1 MIRRGALL
9 LVLAL
14 ASCGDA
20 SADDPAPNADRRI
33 EVAAAPDGLRTAAR
47 SVALAVQVS
56 ALPRAV
62 GGRQPLAT
70 RPIRERMDLCAGERY
85 ADQPSATVGFGT
97 GFLVAPDV
105 VATAKHVLDP
115 VAIDDLA
122 FAFGFAYD
130 APDSAPPDSV
140 AEADVFRAKS
150 ATRAQDDQDWALVT
164 LERAVPGR
172 QPLPL
177 RRSGAVAEEQRIAVV
192 GHPLSLPMKV
202 APGAVKVIGTT
213 LLYIDTDTYQGNSG
227 SPLLNADTL
236 EVEGIFFA
244 GGEDYETTPEG
255 CLRAVHRAPND
266 LTERAVSAK
275 VFAPSVPR

>member
-1 MIRRGALL
+1 MLRRGAFLFAI
-9 LVLAL
+9 VL
-14 ASCGDA
+14 ASCGDS
-20 SADDPAPNADRRI
+20 SADDPAPNPDRRI
-33 EVAAAPDGLRTAAR
+33 EVAAASEGIRTAGR
-47 SVALAVQVS
+47 SVALAVQIS
-56 ALPRAV
+56 ALPPAV
-62 GGRQPLAT
+62 NGRQPLAT
-70 RPIRERMDLCAGERY
+70 KPIRERMELCAGERY

-105 VATAKHVLDP
+105 VATARHVVDP

-122 FAFGFAYD
+122 FAFGFAL
-130 APDSAPPDSV
+130 DSPESALPDSV
-140 AEADVFRAKS
+140 AQVDVFRAKS
-150 ATRAQDDQDWALVT
+150 AVRAPVDEDWALVT

-172 QPLPL
+172 APLPL
-177 RRSGAVAEEQRIAVV
+177 RRSGSVAVEQHIAVV
-192 GHPLSLPMKV
+192 GHPLALPMKV
-202 APGAVKVIGTT
+202 APGEVKVLGTT

-227 SPLLNADTL
+227 SPVLNADTF
-236 EVEGIFFA
+236 EVEGLFFA